1 MFLNFELCYYET
13 MEKTFFIVEDHALMR
28 HGITGWISENSN
40 WVCIG
45 SAGDDKSAL
54 QEISSLE
61 TLPDLIITDINLGN
75 ESDDYS
81 GLYFLKEISK
91 LYPSIKCICYSMFQ
105 SPGIIRMAFDSGA
118 KGYVSKNAGEKELL
132 TCMENVYTGSRYI
145 EKDLSQ
151 AVITYN
157 SEVESF
163 TKRERS
169 VLNLLIQHKTN
180 DEILGV
186 QKRAIETYISRIYD
200 KTDCK
205 NRQSLFEMF
214 N

>member
-1 MFLNFELCYYET
+1 

-40 WVCIG
+40 WVCVG
-45 SAGDDKSAL
+45 SAEDDKSAL
-54 QEISSLE
+54 REISSLE
-61 TLPDLIITDINLGN
+61 ILPDLIITDINLGN

-81 GLYFLKEISK
+81 GLCFLREILK

-132 TCMENVYTGSRYI
+132 TCMENVCSGLNYI
-145 EKDLSQ
+145 ERDLSQ

-157 SEVESF
+157 NEVESF

-169 VLNLLIQHKTN
+169 VLDLILQHKTN
-180 DEILGV
+180 DEISAILGV

-200 KTDCK
+200 KSGCK
-205 NRQSLFEMF
+205 NRQSLIEMF